1 MKCVREISVVWGV
14 VCRILT
20 RGRVVL
26 ETEKG
31 VVGSVIGS
39 GEGDSIRRVGI
50 YRRRMGGRVSISV
63 WVLV

>member
-1 MKCVREISVVWGV
+1 MRCGGWSRVICVREISGVWGV

-20 RGRVVL
+20 KGRVVL

-31 VVGSVIGS
+31 LVSSVIGS

-50 YRRRMGGRVSISV
+50 YRG
-63 WVLV
+63 WVGE

>member
-1 MKCVREISVVWGV
+1 MRYCGWSRVKCVREISVVWAV

-31 VVGSVIGS
+31 VVGSVGVVRVIVS
-39 GEGDSIRRVGI
+39 EG
-50 YRRRMGGRVSISV
+50 
-63 WVLV
+63 